1 MGTCMSVQNASFLKR
16 TRMRP
21 TPIDQETCSKSA
33 SRTSVPKSQKFLR
46 PINVVNDPSGDDIY
60 QRYVFVRQF
69 VIYMKF
75 IPFID
80 YHVKKVDEFEGNIY
94 KFSDVY
100 SE

>member
-1 MGTCMSVQNASFLKR
+1 
-16 TRMRP
+16 
-21 TPIDQETCSKSA
+21 
-33 SRTSVPKSQKFLR
+33 
-46 PINVVNDPSGDDIY
+46 
-60 QRYVFVRQF
+60 
-69 VIYMKF
+69 MKF